1 MAMSIGIDLGG
12 TNFRVGLVGADG
24 RVRERLAAP
33 TRSERG
39 VAAVL
44 DNIAALCRE
53 VAGSQWAKV
62 RSCGM
67 GAPGPLDAARTKI
80 LIAPNMS
87 GWKNVPIPRLLRRRL
102 GRRVVLE
109 NDANCCAVG
118 EHVAGAGR
126 GVDSMVL
133 YTLGTG
139 VGGGIILGG
148 KLWRG
153 AAGGAAEL
161 GHMLVSPKGRA
172 CPCGRSGCVEAY
184 ASATAISK
192 RYRKLSGRTRTAREI
207 FAANDR
213 AARQVIDE
221 ATTALATSMVS
232 IIHSLQPERI
242 VLAGRVTRAGSRLLA
257 PLREKVKRSI
267 FPSYVKELR
276 IVRGK
281 LGDDAGIVGA
291 AAIAGS

>member
-1 MAMSIGIDLGG
+1 MAMNIGIDLGG

-24 RVRERLAAP
+24 RVRKRLTAP

-44 DNIAALCRE
+44 DDIAALCRE

-67 GAPGPLDAARTKI
+67 GAPGPPDAARTKI
-80 LIAPNMS
+80 LFAPNMS

-153 AAGGAAEL
+153 ATGGAAEL
-161 GHMLVSPKGRA
+161 GHMLASRNGQA
-172 CPCGRSGCVEAY
+172 CACGRSGCVEAY
-184 ASATAISK
+184 ASATAITK
-192 RYRKLSGRTRTAREI
+192 RYQKLSGRTRTTREI
-207 FAANDR
+207 FAAKDR

-221 ATTALATSMVS
+221 ATTALAISMVNL
-232 IIHSLQPERI
+232 IHSLQPERI
-242 VLAGRVTRAGSRLLA
+242 VLAGRVARAGSRLLA

-267 FPSYVKELR
+267 FPSYGKELR
-276 IVRGK
+276 IVRGA